1 MRENRKRDDNGGF
14 SFKLLSIIDWL
25 SSQKPA
31 PPLAVGVITIRRPT
45 VTKKDSTSSAEG
57 AKR

>member
-1 MRENRKRDDNGGF
+1 MDFFTFVFNKKYGAKKGNN
-14 SFKLLSIIDWL
+14 K
-25 SSQKPA
+25 KPA